1 MAYLTIPQLA
11 KLMGISR
18 VTVYR
23 KVKAGEIPAV
33 KVGHTYVISESEITK
48 VLSRKLS
55 PEGKKRIEASVN
67 KVVKEYGEVL
77 KLLGK
82 E

>member
-1 MAYLTIPQLA
+1 MTYLTIPQLA
-11 KLMGISR
+11 KIMGISR

-23 KVKAGEIPAV
+23 KVKAGQIPAV
-33 KVGHTYVISESEITK
+33 KVGHTYIISDAEITK

-55 PEGKKRIEASVN
+55 PEDKKRIEAAVN

-77 KLLGK
+77 KLLGR

>member
-1 MAYLTIPQLA
+1 MTYLTIPQLA
-11 KLMGISR
+11 KIMGISR

-23 KVKAGEIPAV
+23 KVKAGQIPAV
-33 KVGHTYVISESEITK
+33 KVGHTYIISDSEITK
-48 VLSRKLS
+48 VLSKKLTA
-55 PEGKKRIEASVN
+55 EDKKRIETAVN
-67 KVVKEYGEVL
+67 KVVAEYGEVL